1 MWLWKAEAAASARS
15 DGYLAS
21 RKRPKQYFFDKIKR
35 IFDFI
40 KKHGR
45 FFKNNCKFFHY
56 VDEMWRWSAP
66 LPKKKKNADKS
77 VATAKVYLN
86 KEQNREEQGKEGL
99 GGVGR
104 NMPAGEIFK

>member
-1 MWLWKAEAAASARS
+1 
-15 DGYLAS
+15 
-21 RKRPKQYFFDKIKR
+21 
-35 IFDFI
+35 
-40 KKHGR
+40 
-45 FFKNNCKFFHY
+45 
-56 VDEMWRWSAP
+56 MWRWSAP
-66 LPKKKKNADKS
+66 LPKKKNADKS